1 MIKSNFLLRHRR
13 LILILG
19 IALITAIVVI
29 GTYVTNSIFPDG
41 DAVGNEIKIS
51 GQKFKVVGILSETES
66 GEESSADDIVLMP
79 YTVMQRLMGSGS
91 VSTVYM
97 RSSQHDETEAIVEK
111 TEMLLYSLYENE
123 DYYRVISQEA
133 MLETLSSITD
143 TLIIEMQ
150 SPKR

>member
-29 GTYVTNSIFPDG
+29 GTYVANSIFPDG

-51 GQKFKVVGILSETES
+51 GQKFKVVGILTETES

-79 YTVMQRLMGSGS
+79 YKALNVNTY
-91 VSTVYM
+91 T
-97 RSSQHDETEAIVEK
+97 A
-111 TEMLLYSLYENE
+111 
-123 DYYRVISQEA
+123 
-133 MLETLSSITD
+133 
-143 TLIIEMQ
+143 
-150 SPKR
+150 